1 MEYSRIIRPV
11 AFAIDTVEDA
21 ADDNDDIVLV
31 SDCCGEEV
39 YEDYGICSSCK
50 DHCGTEEQ

>member
-1 MEYSRIIRPV
+1 MVV